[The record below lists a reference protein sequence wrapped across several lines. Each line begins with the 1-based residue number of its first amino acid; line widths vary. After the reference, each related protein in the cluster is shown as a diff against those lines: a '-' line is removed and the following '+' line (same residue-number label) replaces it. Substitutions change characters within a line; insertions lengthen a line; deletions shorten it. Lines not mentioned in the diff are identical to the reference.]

1 MKKKAN
7 QVKRIEWINTN
18 IYGAVTLK
26 DLHAPEQNN
35 MALHVCIDPDQ
46 VMKNRNQLSKELQ
59 IPLSS
64 FTLPWQKHTD
74 HLVMITKQDIGAG
87 ATDKNTSIMNADAI
101 YTDLPGVLIGVFT
114 ADCVGIL
121 IVDESKPAL
130 CAIHSGW
137 KGTAQ
142 AITHKSVSLLNKEK
156 KIDPARAKAFFSPS
170 ILKDS
175 LEVGMEVVEQIN
187 AMGKRIGLDTTPFI
201 QLIST
206 QKALIDNQG
215 LNAQML
221 INNGFQPENIHLSN
235 LDTKK
240 ELTDCFSYRNDK
252 QCGEHFTFGYI
263 YA

>member
-142 AITHKSVSLLNKEK
+142 AITHKSVSLLIKEK
-156 KIDPARAKAFFSPS
+156 KIEIGRAH
-170 ILKDS
+170 
-175 LEVGMEVVEQIN
+175 V
-187 AMGKRIGLDTTPFI
+187 
-201 QLIST
+201 
-206 QKALIDNQG
+206 
-215 LNAQML
+215 
-221 INNGFQPENIHLSN
+221 
-235 LDTKK
+235 
-240 ELTDCFSYRNDK
+240 
-252 QCGEHFTFGYI
+252 
-263 YA
+263 

>member
-1 MKKKAN
+1 
-7 QVKRIEWINTN
+7 
-18 IYGAVTLK
+18 
-26 DLHAPEQNN
+26 
-35 MALHVCIDPDQ
+35 
-46 VMKNRNQLSKELQ
+46 
-59 IPLSS
+59 
-64 FTLPWQKHTD
+64 
-74 HLVMITKQDIGAG
+74 
-87 ATDKNTSIMNADAI
+87 MNADAI

-142 AITHKSVSLLNKEK
+142 AITHKSVSLLIKEK

>member
-142 AITHKSVSLLNKEK
+142 AITHKSVSLLIKEK

-175 LEVGMEVVEQIN
+175 LEVGMEVVEQIK

-201 QLIST
+201 PVSYT
-206 QKALIDNQG
+206 
-215 LNAQML
+215 
-221 INNGFQPENIHLSN
+221 HLTLPTNRKMCS
-235 LDTKK
+235 
-240 ELTDCFSYRNDK
+240 SRWARY
-252 QCGEHFTFGYI
+252 H
-263 YA
+263 

>member
-1 MKKKAN
+1 
-7 QVKRIEWINTN
+7 
-18 IYGAVTLK
+18 
-26 DLHAPEQNN
+26 
-35 MALHVCIDPDQ
+35 
-46 VMKNRNQLSKELQ
+46 
-59 IPLSS
+59 
-64 FTLPWQKHTD
+64 
-74 HLVMITKQDIGAG
+74 
-87 ATDKNTSIMNADAI
+87 
-101 YTDLPGVLIGVFT
+101 
-114 ADCVGIL
+114 
-121 IVDESKPAL
+121 
-130 CAIHSGW
+130 
-137 KGTAQ
+137 
-142 AITHKSVSLLNKEK
+142 
-156 KIDPARAKAFFSPS
+156 
-170 ILKDS
+170 
-175 LEVGMEVVEQIN
+175 MEVVEQIN